1 MTTSPHLCDPMAKD
15 YAAHRCPPTAAEYGI
30 YGVTIVSD
38 FPLALPKSREQGLFT
53 ISLRRTSQGMVEDAI
68 RSVPLTTREDW
79 FAYGLLAD
87 GRSYVRWRGVGEFLV
102 APDGREISC
111 APAPGAHEES
121 FQVYLLGQAF
131 SFALVKAGCEPL
143 HATVLE
149 HRGDA
154 LALVGESGQG
164 KSTLAASFLA
174 EGLRLLTDD
183 LMLLA
188 PGAPP
193 LLAYP
198 GPARIKLLPDA
209 AETFLG
215 PGAARVPMNPE
226 TDKHVIPVDAAQHCR
241 NAARLRGIYLLEHAE
256 SAGAG
261 IRIEPLAGRE
271 AFMALVGHTFNRY
284 LVDPGRLRRQ
294 MAEVTRILGAV
305 PVKRIVYPPV
315 FARLGEV
322 RDALRADAGL

>member
-1 MTTSPHLCDPMAKD
+1 M
-15 YAAHRCPPTAAEYGI
+15 AEYDV
-30 YGVTIVSD
+30 YGVTIASD
-38 FPLALPKSREQGLFT
+38 FPLALPESRGKGLFT
-53 ISLRRTSQGMVEDAI
+53 ISLRRVSLETVEDAM
-68 RSVPLTTREDW
+68 RGVPLTTRADW
-79 FAYGLLAD
+79 FAYGLLPD

-102 APDGREISC
+102 TQDGREIAC

-174 EGLRLLTDD
+174 QGLRLLTDD

-188 PGAPP
+188 PGEQP
-193 LLAYP
+193 LFAYP
-198 GPARIKLLPDA
+198 GPPRIKLLTDA
-209 AETFLG
+209 AEAFLG

-226 TDKHVIPVDAAQHCR
+226 TDKHVIPIDASEHCG
-241 NAARLRGIYLLEHAE
+241 NPARLRAIYLLEHGESSGAE
-256 SAGAG
+256 
-261 IRIEPLAGRE
+261 IRIEPLTGRE

-284 LVDPGRLRRQ
+284 LADSERLRRQ
-294 MAEVTRILGAV
+294 MAEVTRTLGAV
-305 PVKRIVYPPV
+305 PVKRIVYPAV
-315 FARLGEV
+315 FGRLADV
-322 RDALRADAGL
+322 RDALRADAGF

>member
-1 MTTSPHLCDPMAKD
+1 M
-15 YAAHRCPPTAAEYGI
+15 AEYDV
-30 YGVTIVSD
+30 YGVTIASD
-38 FPLALPKSREQGLFT
+38 FPLALPKSRGKGLFT
-53 ISLRRTSQGMVEDAI
+53 ISLRRACPGTIEEAI
-68 RSVPLTTREDW
+68 RGAPLTTCDDW

-102 APDGREISC
+102 AQDGREIAC
-111 APAPGAHEES
+111 APATGAHEES

-154 LALVGESGQG
+154 LALVGESGKG

-174 EGLRLLTDD
+174 QGMRLLTDD

-193 LLAYP
+193 LFAYP
-198 GPARIKLLPDA
+198 GPPRIKLLTDA
-209 AETFLG
+209 AEAFLG

-226 TDKHVIPVDAAQHCR
+226 TDKHVIPVDADDHCR
-241 NAARLRGIYLLEHAE
+241 NPARLRGIYLLEHDDR
-256 SAGAG
+256 SGVG

-271 AFMALVGHTFNRY
+271 AFMALAGHTFNRH
-284 LVDPGRLRRQ
+284 LADPERLRRQ
-294 MAEVTRILGAV
+294 MAEVTRTMGAV

-315 FARLGEV
+315 FARLADV

>member
-1 MTTSPHLCDPMAKD
+1 MAKD
-15 YAAHRCPPTAAEYGI
+15 HAAYDI
-30 YGVTIVSD
+30 YGVTIASD
-38 FPLALPKSREQGLFT
+38 FPLALPGSRGNGLFT
-53 ISLRRTSQGMVEDAI
+53 IALRRASLGTVEGAI
-68 RSVPLTTREDW
+68 RGVPLTTSDDW

-87 GRSYVRWRGVGEFLV
+87 GRNYVRWRSVGEFLV
-102 APDGREISC
+102 APDGREIAC
-111 APAPGAHEES
+111 VPAPEAHEES

-154 LALVGESGQG
+154 LALVGRSGQG

-174 EGLRLLTDD
+174 QGLRLLTDD

-188 PGAPP
+188 PGPPP
-193 LLAYP
+193 LFAYP
-198 GPARIKLLPDA
+198 GPPRIKLLPDA
-209 AETFLG
+209 AEDFLG

-226 TDKHVIPVDAAQHCR
+226 TDKHVIPVDAGQYCPDP
-241 NAARLRGIYLLEHAE
+241 ARLRGIYLLEHHE
-256 SAGAG
+256 SSGAG
-261 IRIEPLAGRE
+261 IRIEPLAGRD
-271 AFMALVGHTFNRY
+271 AFMALVGHTFNRH
-284 LVDPGRLRRQ
+284 LADAERLRRQ

-315 FARLGEV
+315 FACLADV
-322 RDALRADAGL
+322 CDALRADADL

>member
-1 MTTSPHLCDPMAKD
+1 M
-15 YAAHRCPPTAAEYGI
+15 AEYGI
-30 YGVTIVSD
+30 YGVTIASD
-38 FPLALPKSREQGLFT
+38 FALALPESRGEGMFT
-53 ISLRRTSQGMVEDAI
+53 ISLRRVSGESIEEAI
-68 RSVPLTTREDW
+68 RGVPLTTRDDW
-79 FAYGLLAD
+79 FDYGLLAD
-87 GRSYVRWRGVGEFLV
+87 GSSYVRWRGVGEFLV
-102 APDGREISC
+102 AKDGREIRC
-111 APAPGAHEES
+111 APAAGAHEES
-121 FQVYLLGQAF
+121 VQVYLLGQAF

-149 HRGDA
+149 RRGDA

-174 EGLRLLTDD
+174 QGLRLLTDD

-198 GPARIKLLPDA
+198 GPPRVKLLPDS
-209 AETFLG
+209 AEAILG
-215 PGAARVPMNPE
+215 PGTTRVPMNPE
-226 TDKHVIPVDAAQHCR
+226 TEKHVIPVDAAHYCPEP
-241 NAARLRGIYLLEHAE
+241 ARLRGIYLLEHSEA
-256 SAGAG
+256 AGAE

-284 LVDPGRLRRQ
+284 LADPERLRRQ
-294 MAEVTRILGAV
+294 MAEVTRMLGAV

-315 FARLGEV
+315 FARLADV